1 VSTPSVQDAPLQV
14 TDKRASLA
22 SSLVTLAGYPG
33 LIPDN
38 SYAPNMDAAINAG
51 TMATLL
57 PQDLGISTLSAA
69 SIGFSLAAL
78 EGTYPMDDGAS
89 FIVLHPMSDSTSQI
103 GAEFVAKTIQDT
115 MDVAPVNQK
124 LIDLDPYFAKLLGEA
139 KMDLVTCKAR
149 DVSVLSMV
157 DKGKFNFLCAL
168 PPVGDEIYVRV
179 AGTYSGDEFN
189 SVMPDMKAKKYAVI
203 LVRSTVIKAKSG
215 LRNVFKYEH
224 GVLSNSIAILPFI
237 SANSQGKH
245 LVYLNGKATL
255 I

>member
-1 VSTPSVQDAPLQV
+1 
-14 TDKRASLA
+14 
-22 SSLVTLAGYPG
+22 LAGYPG

-69 SIGFSLAAL
+69 SIGFALTSLQ
-78 EGTYPMDDGAS
+78 GTYPMDENFSHIMLYPITTVG
-89 FIVLHPMSDSTSQI
+89 
-103 GAEFVAKTIQDT
+103 
-115 MDVAPVNQK
+115 DVAAADFVKRAVVANFAIRK
-124 LIDLDPYFAKLLGEA
+124 GTAADGDLAD
-139 KMDLVTCKAR
+139 DLQRANIN
-149 DVSVLSMV
+149 DVSCTAYGNIM
-157 DKGKFNFLCAL
+157 DKANFTHECNIPNIPWPAM
-168 PPVGDEIYVRV
+168 VRV
-179 AGTYSGDEFN
+179 AGVYSGEHFEQ
-189 SVMPDMKAKKYAVI
+189 VMPEVPKGKYAVLFI
-203 LVRSTVIKAKSG
+203 RTGQLVAKEG
-215 LRNVFKYEH
+215 TQNVFSYKK